1 MYTPMINTLVGY
13 ISRDPHG
20 ELLVNT
26 SLGLVPFLIHNLP
39 YNATYSSETPYL
51 PRKHLGSLLEELS
64 QNLTISL
71 MSVSSLLVTTTKMV
85 SCHKT
90 TTETTWKVDW
100 LPIIVAYSIG
110 LGVALICL
118 ILGTYVLI
126 ISGVA
131 HDTSFSSIVRTT
143 RNRELDFMIDPADN
157 GALPMSRQMEKQ
169 RLRFVDGRLGG
180 LGNGSVVASRVGFV
194 LAT

>member
-1 MYTPMINTLVGY
+1 M
-13 ISRDPHG
+13 
-20 ELLVNT
+20 
-26 SLGLVPFLIHNLP
+26 
-39 YNATYSSETPYL
+39 
-51 PRKHLGSLLEELS
+51 
-64 QNLTISL
+64 
-71 MSVSSLLVTTTKMV
+71 
-85 SCHKT
+85 
-90 TTETTWKVDW
+90 
-100 LPIIVAYSIG
+100 AYSIG